1 MLPHILPFAL
11 DEEVHTGDSA
21 QLTCHVSKGDRPL
34 SIEWEWA
41 VHGQPVRPGSAVEGV
56 EVLAVNEK
64 TSILT
69 ITSASAEHSGDYTC
83 RASNR
88 AGSATHTAPVHVN
101 GTNPSSLGV
110 GLLLLLL
117 VLLLVLALCA
127 IAPPAP
133 LLPSLTR
140 PCLPCPAQCCRTSSR

>member
-34 SIEWEWA
+34 SIEWA
-41 VHGQPVRPGSAVEGV
+41 VHGQPVRPGSGV

-101 GTNPSSLGV
+101 GTNPFLPRLGV
-110 GLLLLLL
+110 GLLLLLA
-117 VLLLVLALCA
+117 LLLVLVLCA

-133 LLPSLTR
+133 LLP
-140 PCLPCPAQCCRTSSR
+140 PP